1 MQKKN
6 HEHPKLFIDIDIDK
20 SLIFYKQNKFN
31 VNGDRLIESE
41 LLKSH
46 VQFNKVTSLLIKKN
60 KEQLFILE
68 KYIKVQKK
76 VLDKHEKSRN
86 YDAFKIVKYSILKM
100 NEFKEEFEQWFQI
113 KVL

>member
-86 YDAFKIVKYSILKM
+86 YDACRIVKYSILQMEK
-100 NEFKEEFEQWFQI
+100 FKQDFESWF
-113 KVL
+113 KNNTL